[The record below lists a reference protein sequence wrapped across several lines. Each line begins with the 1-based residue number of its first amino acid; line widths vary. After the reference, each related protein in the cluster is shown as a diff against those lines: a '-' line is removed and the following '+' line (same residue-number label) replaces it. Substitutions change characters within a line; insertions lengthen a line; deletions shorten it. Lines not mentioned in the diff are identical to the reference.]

1 MRTRRGRGRGLGGGR
16 GVVGVAARVG
26 AALWAAGCGIDVS
39 VPEDPALSG
48 GAVGVQ
54 TVDVDGRAV
63 EIWYPA
69 APETDARGDVVDLRA
84 FLPQSFLDV
93 APEITVPTLATRAVR
108 DAEVRRGGPFPL
120 VLFSHGFGGFRQ
132 QSFDLTTHLASRG
145 YVVVSTDHAGRGLG
159 DVVPCLLT
167 STIGDCS
174 FGAFG
179 DDPGPTDLAAVLAW
193 LDGRPDAWADVV
205 DLETIGVFGHSA
217 GGGTTTAFTN
227 AELRVDAAFPMA
239 GAGAF
244 ERALPSAIVSGSCDG
259 IVPEAGDGGLI
270 TLGDTTS
277 EGTWSLVGAGHLA
290 FSDLCAADFGAV
302 GDQVLAREDANSAL
316 VPLLLDLGTDG
327 CPTGEPN
334 AELEGCAEGF
344 LPLDASAP
352 VLRASVA
359 GFFDATLRGADV
371 GWKAGL
377 VGR

>member
-1 MRTRRGRGRGLGGGR
+1 MTGRNGGWAAWL
-16 GVVGVAARVG
+16 GVACAACG
-26 AALWAAGCGIDVS
+26 AEVT
-39 VPEDPALSG
+39 VPDDPALSG

-54 TVDVDGRAV
+54 TARLDDGRAV

-69 APETDARGDVVDLRA
+69 APETDDVGDVVDLRSFLPAA
-84 FLPQSFLDV
+84 FLEV

-108 DAEVRRGGPFPL
+108 DAEIRRGGPFP
-120 VLFSHGFGGFRQ
+120 VVFFSHGFGGFRQ

-179 DDPGPTDLAAVLAW
+179 DDPGPADLAAVLAW
-193 LDGRPDAWADVV
+193 LDGRPDGWADVA

-217 GGGTTTAFTN
+217 GGGTTTAFAN
-227 AELRVDAAFPMA
+227 AEARVDAAFPMA

-244 ERALPSAIVSGSCDG
+244 TRDLPSAIVSGSCDG

-270 TLGDTTS
+270 ALGATAR
-277 EGTWSLVGAGHLA
+277 EGTWSLQGAGHLA

-302 GDQVLAREDANSAL
+302 GDQVLARDDANSAL

-327 CPTGEPN
+327 CPTGAPN
-334 AELEGCAEGF
+334 ADLEGCAEGF
-344 LPLDASAP
+344 LPLETSAP
-352 VLRASVA
+352 VLRAAVA
-359 GFFDATLRGADV
+359 GFFDAELKGGDADWRV
-371 GWKAGL
+371 GL
-377 VGR
+377 VAK